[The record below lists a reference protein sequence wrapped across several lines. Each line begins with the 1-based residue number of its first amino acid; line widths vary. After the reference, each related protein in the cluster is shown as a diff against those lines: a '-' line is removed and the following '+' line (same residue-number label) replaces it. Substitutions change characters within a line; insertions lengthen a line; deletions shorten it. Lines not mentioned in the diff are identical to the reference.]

1 MILINHSLNKCF
13 NRTLLLTLP
22 GLTLFRNRSELSLPR
37 KHCTGCLMT
46 SDYKGVVVKIHKY

>member
-22 GLTLFRNRSELSLPR
+22 GLFRNRSELSLPR
-37 KHCTGCLMT
+37 EHSTGCLMT
-46 SDYKGVVVKIHKY
+46 SNYKGVVVKIHKY